1 MQAFVYLR
9 PSTLPQAVQMAREH
23 SDGLPLAGG
32 QSLLSAMKLGLNA
45 PTHLIDLQDVPGLQ
59 EIRVDADTLHV
70 GAMVSHARIAR
81 SAEVQAFCPM
91 LAALAGGIADEQ
103 VRTVGTIGGAL
114 ANNDPAACW
123 PAGVLALN
131 ATLVTHLREIPA
143 DAFFRG
149 LYATALQPGE
159 LLLAVRFPR
168 ALAAGYQKQEQP
180 ASRFALV
187 GVAVARV
194 PAGGTSAVRVALT
207 GLGQGVLRWTA
218 AERALS
224 AHWSVDALADMDLSG
239 LDALGD
245 VHASAAYR
253 AHLARVVCRRVVSR
267 LTGEPLVRGV
277 PRPLPQHPPA
287 SRVPAAPESAAPGTL
302 LVGTHLLHLPLTRV
316 WEGLLDPAI
325 LRICIP
331 GCESL
336 HARGEHRYDATVK
349 VGIGPVSARFMT
361 HINLSGLQP
370 PGTAASAAC
379 RLQFEGQA
387 GGLGH
392 GQGTAQVTLAAI
404 GPDTRLDW
412 QARTQVS
419 GRMAQLGN
427 RLIEAT
433 ARKLSEDFFTRF
445 AAAVGHTEGMAPPA
459 LPASHPPPSPLQ
471 RLVARL
477 EHFLR
482 TLFRR

>member
-9 PSTLPQAVQMAREH
+9 PATLVQAVQMAQQHADAR
-23 SDGLPLAGG
+23 LLAGG
-32 QSLLSAMKLGLNA
+32 QSLLSAMKLELNA

-59 EIRVDADTLHV
+59 DIRVDADTLHV
-70 GAMVSHARIAR
+70 GAMVPHARIAR

-131 ATLVTHLREIPA
+131 ATLVTDRRDIAA
-143 DAFFRG
+143 DAFFQG

-159 LLLAVRFPR
+159 VLLAVKFPR
-168 ALAAGYQKQEQP
+168 ALASGYHKQEQP

-187 GVAVARV
+187 GVAVARL
-194 PAGGTSAVRVALT
+194 PEDGSAAVRVAVT
-207 GLGQGVLRWTA
+207 GLGQGVLRWKA
-218 AERALS
+218 AEQALS
-224 AHWSVDALADMDLSG
+224 AHWSVDALSGLEPSG

-245 VHASAAYR
+245 VHASASYR
-253 AHLARVVCRRVVSR
+253 AHLARVVCQRLVAR
-267 LTGEPLVRGV
+267 LTGERLVRSSPHPVRQPAPSASATEV
-277 PRPLPQHPPA
+277 P
-287 SRVPAAPESAAPGTL
+287 ENAAPGTPL
-302 LVGTHLLHLPLTRV
+302 AGTHLLPLPIARV
-316 WEGLLDPAI
+316 WEGLLDADV
-325 LRICIP
+325 LRRCIP

-336 HARGEHRYDATVK
+336 QAQGDHRYDATVK
-349 VGIGPVSARFMT
+349 VGIGPVSARFT
-361 HINLSGLQP
+361 TQISLSALEP
-370 PGTAASAAC
+370 PGPADTASC
-379 RLQFEGQA
+379 QLQFEGQA

-392 GQGTAQVTLAAI
+392 GQGTAQVVLTAA
-404 GPDTRLDW
+404 GAGTRLDW

-419 GRMAQLGN
+419 GRIAQFGN

-433 ARKLSEDFFTRF
+433 ASKLSDDFFSRF
-445 AAAVGHTEGMAPPA
+445 ATAVAETGGSTKPARPAP
-459 LPASHPPPSPLQ
+459 HPPGSPLQ
-471 RLVARL
+471 RLRGWL
-477 EHFLR
+477 EHFLQ